1 MSTLRILCMN
11 IHGGRSMDGRRDLLR
26 LHALLEEH
34 DIDIGVF
41 QEMETRSS
49 RRASRDDIAAVAG
62 IGRPHHFVAAGVT
75 DKTGWYGNLLVSRY
89 PILRGM
95 VHDLE
100 TAPYLEPRNALDT
113 LIETPL
119 GKIRVIG
126 THLSLSPFVRYREAV
141 NLIRLVEEVEEN
153 EKNPV
158 FLMGD
163 VNEWIPKSKLLRYLD
178 SRLTPIPCAA
188 TFPSFRPLLRLD
200 RVWHDC
206 RHLDARAS
214 VLSSGKTRV
223 LSDHLP
229 IMLEIEYGA
238 GHEILKT

>member
-11 IHGGRSMDGRRDLLR
+11 IHGGRSMDGRRDLPR

-41 QEMETRSS
+41 QEMETRAS
-49 RRASRDDIAAVAG
+49 RRASREDIAAVAG
-62 IGRPHHFVAAGVT
+62 IGRPHHFIAAGVQ
-75 DKTGWYGNLLVSRY
+75 DATGWYGNLLVSRY
-89 PILRGM
+89 PILRGT

-100 TAPYLEPRNALDT
+100 TASYLEPRNALDT

-119 GKIRVIG
+119 GKIRLIG
-126 THLSLSPFVRYREAV
+126 THLSLSPFVRYREAL
-141 NLIRLVEEVEEN
+141 NLIRLVEQVEES

-163 VNEWIPKSKLLRYLD
+163 INEWLPNSKLLRYLD
-178 SRLTPIPCAA
+178 ARLTPIPCAA
-188 TFPSFRPLLRLD
+188 TFPSFRPVLRLD

-206 RHLDARAS
+206 RHLDARAK
-214 VLSSGKTRV
+214 VIACRKTRI

-229 IMLEIEYGA
+229 IVLEIEYGK
-238 GHEILKT
+238 GHGISKA